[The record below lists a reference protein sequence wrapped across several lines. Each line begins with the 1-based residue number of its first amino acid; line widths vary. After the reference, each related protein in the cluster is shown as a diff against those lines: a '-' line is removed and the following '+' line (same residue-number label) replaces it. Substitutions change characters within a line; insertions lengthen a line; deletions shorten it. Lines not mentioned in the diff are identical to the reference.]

1 MYYFTTGDINKNS
14 GLEIEYLIEP
24 GSTCTINYPKF
35 LEMQKLNP
43 SMRIFTAINI
53 TKSYNGS
60 QIRMLGHTIVTSYFD
75 TDGKYKANYEVW
87 VTQEGTSNL
96 IGVDLSYFL

>member
-14 GLEIEYLIEP
+14 GLEIEYLIDP
-24 GSTCTINYPKF
+24 GLTCTIINYPTF

-43 SMRIFTAINI
+43 SMRIFSAIDI

-60 QIRMLGHTIVTSYFD
+60 RIMTLTESMKQPI
-75 TDGKYKANYEVW
+75 KYGLHKKERL
-87 VTQEGTSNL
+87 T
-96 IGVDLSYFL
+96 